1 MKLEHNFNK
10 NEIDFI
16 LSLIGF
22 IKDNRNSINKNNRI
36 VANGYSKEFVLSLM
50 SKSMV
55 LIFNNKDFIVLSID
69 TGVQCENYSMT
80 IEINYK
86 ALEYLDFIEK
96 ELS

>member
-1 MKLEHNFNK
+1 MKLENDFNK
-10 NEIDFI
+10 DEIGFI
-16 LSLIGF
+16 LSLISF

-50 SKSMV
+50 SKS
-55 LIFNNKDFIVLSID
+55 IIINFSNKDFIVLSIVA
-69 TGVQCENYSMT
+69 GVKCENYSMT
-80 IEINYK
+80 IHINYK